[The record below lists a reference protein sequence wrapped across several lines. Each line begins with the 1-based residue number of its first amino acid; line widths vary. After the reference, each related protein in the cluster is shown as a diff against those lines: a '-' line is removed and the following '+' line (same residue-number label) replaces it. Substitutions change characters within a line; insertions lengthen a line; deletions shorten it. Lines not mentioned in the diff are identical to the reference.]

1 MADGRGSETIELEV
15 KDFGPIVEAK
25 VDLRPFTVFVG
36 PSNTGKSY
44 LAILIYALHR
54 FFGGNQWRPPGLD
67 GPWRYGKLME
77 IIEESLEKAGRT
89 IPVDGFDWMFEGESD
104 SSKITHITVPEKVIE
119 AIREGLAQQAD
130 SIVEEIQRCFGAGE
144 INALVRES
152 RLSSARIRFRA
163 PGDRA
168 MAAPECELTIG
179 TSAPVLKAIFRQGAQ
194 ISIMGDDLQQ
204 ARKALREWENQN
216 SNPSFE
222 SDPEFQ
228 IDWEHHLFSQFM
240 RQLSIIMCQNFF
252 SHQLNFPIYYLPADR
267 TGVMHAHATVVSAVI
282 QGASRVGLRQAEPA
296 PALSGVL
303 ADFLDRLI
311 LLGRPGLP
319 GGGRR
324 PDRGAGIADA
334 ILDGDVRVERGAVT
348 GYPGFF
354 YRPRGWKRDLPLMNA
369 SSMVSELAPV
379 VLFLRHQVAPGDLL
393 IVEEPESHLH
403 PAKQVEFTRELARL
417 VQAGVRVL
425 ITTHSEW
432 ILEELANIVQ
442 RSGLSEDDRKALPN
456 GEVALR
462 PDQVGAWLFEPRK
475 RPKGSVVK
483 EIPLDDNGTWPTG
496 FDDVAL
502 ALHNDWAA
510 IGNRIEDTR

>member
-1 MADGRGSETIELEV
+1 MADGRESETIELEI

-25 VDLRPFTVFVG
+25 LDLRPFTVFVG

-54 FFGGNQWRPPGLD
+54 FFGGGGGAGDHSRLIFYELSTDRRVRQLSKEEIRTFTDWAARTFKDVRESSEVTHFTPP
-67 GPWRYGKLME
+67 RQ
-77 IIEESLEKAGRT
+77 IIDAVQSEFGNR
-89 IPVDGFDWMFEGESD
+89 
-104 SSKITHITVPEKVIE
+104 
-119 AIREGLAQQAD
+119 AD
-130 SIVEEIQRCFGAGE
+130 QLVEEIHRCFGTTEQVSLIRNGVSAGAH
-144 INALVRES
+144 IWLRECK
-152 RLSSARIRFRA
+152 SSGATRS
-163 PGDRA
+163 
-168 MAAPECELTIG
+168 ECLLTIG
-179 TSAPVLKAIFRQGAQ
+179 SKSAILETL
-194 ISIMGDDLQQ
+194 ISNDVKIDGKYIKESSFDMIVSVAMIMPEQYRILEKTHQKNMEFLWSST
-204 ARKALREWENQN
+204 AHNVKALMSTQIIN
-216 SNPSFE
+216 S
-222 SDPEFQ
+222 
-228 IDWEHHLFSQFM
+228 H
-240 RQLSIIMCQNFF
+240 RA
-252 SHQLNFPIYYLPADR
+252 PIYYLPADR
-267 TGVMHAHATVVSAVI
+267 TGVMHAHAAIVSAMI
-282 QGASRVGLRQAEPA
+282 QSASRAGLRHTGPA

-303 ADFLDRLI
+303 SDFLDRLI
-311 LLGRPGLP
+311 RIDQPSFSAQRQ
-319 GGGRR
+319 RR
-324 PDRGAGIADA
+324 DMGAGIEDG
-334 ILDGDVRVERGAVT
+334 ILDGAVRTEHGAIT
-348 GYPGFF
+348 GYPSFF

-379 VLFLRHQVAPGDLL
+379 VLFLRHAVEPGNLL

-403 PAKQVEFTRELARL
+403 PAKQVEFTRQLAQL

-462 PDQVGAWLFEPRK
+462 PDQVGAWLFEPKK

-483 EIPLDDNGTWPTG
+483 EIPLDKDGTYPTG

-510 IGNRIEDTR
+510 IGNRIEDAQ

>member
-54 FFGGNQWRPPGLD
+54 FFGGNQWRPSGLD

-77 IIEESLEKAGRT
+77 IMEESLEKTDRT
-89 IPVDGFDWMFEGESD
+89 TLANWADQTFGDK
-104 SSKITHITVPEKVIE
+104 SSKITHIDAHEEIIE
-119 AIREGLAQQAD
+119 AIRNGLTQQAD
-130 SIVEEIQRCFGAGE
+130 GIVAQIHRSFGAG
-144 INALVRES
+144 NVNDLVREGRS
-152 RLSSARIRFRA
+152 SSARIRFRTR
-163 PGDRA
+163 GERA
-168 MAAPECELTIG
+168 EGALECELTIG
-179 TSAPVLKAIFRQGAQ
+179 TSAPVLKAIFPRSSQ
-194 ISIMGDDLQQ
+194 IAIMDDDLEQVRR
-204 ARKALREWENQN
+204 ASREWLNHNN
-216 SNPSFE
+216 SIYSDDDSEFEMSFE
-222 SDPEFQ
+222 
-228 IDWEHHLFSQFM
+228 HMLFSSFVGS
-240 RQLSIIMCQNFF
+240 LSIAMCRNF
-252 SHQLNFPIYYLPADR
+252 SSQLNLPAYYMPADR

-282 QGASRVGLRQAEPA
+282 QGASRVGLRQDPPA

-324 PDRGAGIADA
+324 PDRGAGIEDA
-334 ILDGDVRVERGAVT
+334 ILDGVVRVERGAVT

-379 VLFLRHQVAPGDLL
+379 VLFLRHAVEPGDLL

-403 PAKQVEFTRELARL
+403 PAKQVEFTRQLAQL

-462 PDQVGAWLFEPRK
+462 PDQVGAWLFEPKK

-502 ALHNDWAA
+502 ALYNNWAEIA
-510 IGNRIEDTR
+510 SRKENAE